1 MELGPSRGKRPL
13 SRYTGFVPCRA
24 SLCLMVSM
32 VRNGE
37 ISPVELVEAH
47 LKQIENSKPQINAFV
62 RVRADE
68 ALAEARETE
77 TLLRRGERIGL
88 LDGVPLTVKDSF
100 DVEGLPTLVGSRL
113 RAGHRA
119 SLDAAAVA
127 RLRAEGA
134 IILGKTNTPE
144 LLASYETDNFLTGR
158 TNHPLDPECTPGG
171 SSGGEA
177 AAIAAFCSPGGIAS
191 DGGGSIR
198 IPAHFCGIAG
208 LKPTP
213 GRISTTGH
221 FPSLYY
227 PTGLTT
233 VAGPMARKVED
244 LELLFSV
251 LAGFDAQDPFSTP
264 APLRVFSPPGTRIG
278 VWEQFYDVPV
288 MPEIRAAI
296 QKAARVFETSGMAV
310 ESLAP
315 KGLERAPNLWAF
327 LFAQWPA
334 SAVRKFIAGREAELH
349 WTLRENL
356 SDAEP
361 SGEDVIL
368 HLAAR
373 DRMRAGLLR
382 QMEHVPVLLMPV
394 ASIPAFRHRERKWVV
409 DRRKIGLFR
418 AMMPSLVAN
427 VLGLPALTVP
437 VETAPGKLP
446 IGVQLLGRPF
456 EDERLLQLGR
466 VLEEGLA

>member
-1 MELGPSRGKRPL
+1 
-13 SRYTGFVPCRA
+13 
-24 SLCLMVSM
+24 MVSM
-32 VRNGE
+32 VRDGE
-37 ISPVELVEAH
+37 VSPVELVEAH
-47 LKQIENSKPQINAFV
+47 LKEIENSNPQINAFV
-62 RVRADE
+62 CVRTDE
-68 ALAEARETE
+68 ALAEAQKTE
-77 TLLRRGERIGL
+77 TLLRRGERMGL
-88 LDGVPLTVKDSF
+88 LGGVPLTVKDSF
-100 DVEGLPTLVGSRL
+100 DVAGLPTQAGTRL

-119 SLDAAAVA
+119 SCDAGAVA

-158 TNHPLDPECTPGG
+158 TNHPLDPERTPGG

-177 AAIAAFCSPGGIAS
+177 AAIASFCSPGGIGS

-227 PTGLTT
+227 PAGLTS
-233 VAGPMARKVED
+233 VAGPMARTVED

-264 APLRVFSPPGTRIG
+264 APLRVFSPPQVRIG
-278 VWEQFYDVPV
+278 FWEQFYDVPV

-296 QKAARVFETSGMAV
+296 KKAAGIFETCGMVV
-310 ESLAP
+310 EDFTP

-327 LFAQWPA
+327 LFSQWPA
-334 SAVRKFIAGREAELH
+334 AAVRKFIAGRESELH

-356 SDAEP
+356 SDAQP
-361 SGEDVIL
+361 SAEEVIL
-368 HLAAR
+368 QLAAR
-373 DRMRAGLLR
+373 DRMRADLLR
-382 QMEHVPVLLMPV
+382 QMEQVPVMLMPV

-409 DRRKIGLFR
+409 DGKEIGLFR
-418 AMMPSLVAN
+418 AMMPAVVAN

-437 VETAPGKLP
+437 VETAPGQLP

-456 EDERLLQLGR
+456 EDERLLALGR
-466 VLEEGLA
+466 ALEEGLA